1 MANLRIPGP
10 TPCPEDVLE
19 ASGRQMINH
28 RSPEF
33 RDILLRMTER
43 LQQLFLTT
51 NDLYILTASGTGAM
65 EAAIVNTLSPGDR
78 VIAVSIG
85 VFGDR
90 FVQIAK
96 AYGVDVQVL
105 KAEHGKAIEP
115 DEVRKALQADPGIKA
130 VLITHNETST
140 GVTNDLEAVAGI
152 VKGEFDKLLLVDAVS
167 SIGSIACPVDAWGL
181 DVVVSGS
188 QKGWMAPPGLAM
200 VSFSQR
206 AWEAYAQAKI
216 PRFYFD
222 LEAAKRYLERGQNP
236 WTPAVSVFYA
246 MDVALGKMLD
256 EGLENI
262 LGRHADIAR
271 MTRNGIKELGLTL
284 FADEA
289 VASNTVTAVHGP
301 EGVDVGEM
309 LNLLRTEYDVVLA
322 AGQGSMLGKVFRIGH
337 LGYCSNEDIRQLLE
351 ALKSALPRV
360 GYQVAQAPTGG
371 R

>member
-33 RDILLRMTER
+33 RDILFRTTDH
-43 LQQLFLTT
+43 LQQLFTTT
-51 NDLYILTASGTGAM
+51 NDLFILTASGTGAM
-65 EAAIVNTLSPGDR
+65 EAAVVNTLSPGDK

-96 AYGVDVQVL
+96 AYGADVQVL
-105 KAEHGKAIEP
+105 TAEHGKAIDP
-115 DEVRKALQADPGIKA
+115 GEVRKALQANSAIKA

-140 GVTNDLEAVAGI
+140 GVTNDVEAVAGI
-152 VKGEFDKLLLVDAVS
+152 VKGEFNKLLLVDAIS
-167 SIGSIACPVDAWGL
+167 SIGSIACPVDAWDL

-206 AWEAYAQAKI
+206 AWEAYAQAKM

-256 EGLENI
+256 EGLESI
-262 LGRHADIAR
+262 LERHADMAR
-271 MTRNGIKELGLTL
+271 MTRNGIKELGLAL

-289 VASNTVTAVHGP
+289 VASNTVTAIHGP
-301 EGVDVGEM
+301 EGVDVGEL

-337 LGYCSNEDIRQLLE
+337 LGYCSKEDIQVCLD

-360 GYQVAQAPTGG
+360 GYQAAQAPAGG